1 MMKPKEFTK
10 RLEKIYAENLES
22 VILYGSAV
30 GRDFSKRY
38 SDYNTIVVLNDCS
51 PGELAKAQEF
61 VRKWVKKGNPPP
73 LFFDPNHVETS
84 RDVFPLEFIDI
95 RDRHHLLFG
104 KDPFVEINIEKTNLR
119 HQCESELKG
128 KILHMRSFY
137 AENCK
142 KPSHIATFM
151 IQSLPT
157 FVAVFRGVLTMLGVE
172 VPHER
177 AKVVEELSKH
187 IEFNPTVF
195 LNIINVREGN
205 TAAPRRDEA
214 LEAFEDY
221 LTALETITSFV
232 DKFEQTVR

>member
-1 MMKPKEFTK
+1 MKPKEFT
-10 RLEKIYAENLES
+10 RQMEKIYAENLES

-30 GRDFSKRY
+30 GSDFSKRY

-51 PGELAKAQEF
+51 PGELAKAQGI
-61 VRKWVKKGNPPP
+61 VRKWIKKGNPAP

-95 RDRHHLLFG
+95 RDRHQLLYG
-104 KDPFVEINIEKTNLR
+104 KDPFANINVEMTNLR

-137 AENCK
+137 AENYN
-142 KPSHIATFM
+142 KPSNVAKLM

-157 FVAVFRGVLTMLGVE
+157 FVAVFRGVLTLLGVE

-177 AKVVEELSKH
+177 AKVVEELSCR
-187 IEFNPTVF
+187 IQFNPSVF
-195 LNIINVREGN
+195 LDIINVREGN

-221 LTALETITSFV
+221 LTALETITNFV

>member
-1 MMKPKEFTK
+1 MKPQEFSK
-10 RLEKIYAENLES
+10 KLEKLYEGNLES

-51 PGELAKAQEF
+51 PGELAKSQEL

-104 KDPFVEINIEKTNLR
+104 KDPFAGITVETTNLR

-137 AENCK
+137 AENYK
-142 KPSHIATFM
+142 KPSHIAKLM
-151 IQSLPT
+151 IQTLPT
-157 FVAVFRGVLTMLGVE
+157 FVAVFRGVLTLLDVE

-177 AKVVEELSKH
+177 SKVVEELSRRV
-187 IEFNPTVF
+187 EFNPTVF
-195 LNIINVREGN
+195 LDIINVREGN
-205 TAAPRRDEA
+205 TAAPRRDDA

-221 LTALETITSFV
+221 LTALETITTFV
-232 DKFEQTVR
+232 DKFE

>member
-1 MMKPKEFTK
+1 MKPSEFSK
-10 RLEKIYAENLES
+10 KLESLYEGNLES

-30 GRDFSKRY
+30 GSDFSKSY
-38 SDYNTIVVLNDCS
+38 SDYNTIVILNDCS
-51 PGELAKAQEF
+51 PGELAKSQGI
-61 VRKWVKKGNPPP
+61 VHKWTKKGNPAP
-73 LFFDPNHVETS
+73 LFFDPNHVATS

-95 RDRHHLLFG
+95 RDRHQLLFG
-104 KDPFVEINIEKTNLR
+104 RDPFADINIEMTNLR

-137 AENCK
+137 AENYN
-142 KPSHIATFM
+142 KPSHVAKLM

-157 FVAVFRGVLTMLGVE
+157 FVAVFRGVLTLLDVE

-177 AKVVEELSKH
+177 AKVVEELSRR

-195 LNIINVREGN
+195 LNIISVREGN

-214 LEAFEDY
+214 LEEFEDF
-221 LTALETITSFV
+221 LTALETITNFV
-232 DKFEQTVR
+232 DKFEGRPA